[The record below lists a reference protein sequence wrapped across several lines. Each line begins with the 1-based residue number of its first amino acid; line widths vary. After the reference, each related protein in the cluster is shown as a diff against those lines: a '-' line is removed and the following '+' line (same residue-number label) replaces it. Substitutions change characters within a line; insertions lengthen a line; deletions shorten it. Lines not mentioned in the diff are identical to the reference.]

1 MKVAFYYFP
10 PFVMQVMIESGHA
23 YKELDQWLQAYLC
36 VCFVMLEIEE
46 SCEQYFIFS
55 ILCAPSFL
63 FWATVSCLSQ
73 DMPSFS

>member
-46 SCEQYFIFS
+46 SCEQYFIF
-55 ILCAPSFL
+55 LSFALHL
-63 FWATVSCLSQ
+63 FCFGRPCHV
-73 DMPSFS
+73 